1 MAIFSKFFGDL
12 MSHII
17 REYADEE
24 IKYFLYVSPLKI
36 MGILLSDFMVS
47 SLYIKFDD
55 TVKNCILSSGYI
67 CSVSYSDPWPSAQTK
82 HIFSNG

>member
-24 IKYFLYVSPLKI
+24 MKYFLYILPLKI
-36 MGILLSDFMVS
+36 MGILLSVFLVS
-47 SLYIKFDD
+47 SLYNLYSNQT
-55 TVKNCILSSGYI
+55 TVFKIAIEVG
-67 CSVSYSDPWPSAQTK
+67 V
-82 HIFSNG
+82 